1 MPKIFFLDTGLRNF
15 ALRNFTE
22 LSFRP
27 DKGALFENAIFG
39 ELYKNLGVIDQLFF
53 WRTIS
58 KTEVDFVLTGEQ
70 KWAFEAKFASDIR
83 LRQPAGLRAFA
94 KTYPDF
100 KQVVVTIHAVIN
112 NCALYSSPL
121 STPRG
126 SNALCAQL
134 FMTVC
139 IIIDSQPTR
148 GSLTC
153 PVG

>member
-15 ALRNFTE
+15 ALRNFSE

-58 KTEVDFVLTGEQ
+58 KTEVDFVLTGER

-100 KQVVVTIHAVIN
+100 KQVVVTNDRFATNEGVSYLPDWMI
-112 NCALYSSPL
+112 
-121 STPRG
+121 
-126 SNALCAQL
+126 
-134 FMTVC
+134 
-139 IIIDSQPTR
+139 
-148 GSLTC
+148 
-153 PVG
+153 